1 MSKVY
6 DTIVEDFACEVTDY
20 FEMRQLLVILMF
32 KHIIESYH
40 LGRSQINGLIK
51 VTASYILDSII
62 ADGIVAADG
71 KVD

>member
-1 MSKVY
+1 
-6 DTIVEDFACEVTDY
+6 
-20 FEMRQLLVILMF
+20 MRQLLVILMF

-51 VTASYILDSII
+51 VTASYILDFII
-62 ADGIVAADG
+62 ADGIMAADG